1 MTICERTAKMFFYM
15 SEKTKNIPSN
25 KVSYVIP
32 EITILNFNDNDV
44 ITESHFDPNMGEW
57 DI

>member
-1 MTICERTAKMFFYM
+1 MFFYM